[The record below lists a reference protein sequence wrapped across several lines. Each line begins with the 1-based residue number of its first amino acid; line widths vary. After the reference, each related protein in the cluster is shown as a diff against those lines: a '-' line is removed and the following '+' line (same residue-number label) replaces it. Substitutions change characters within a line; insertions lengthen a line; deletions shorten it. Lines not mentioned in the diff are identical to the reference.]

1 LIFDLSYNINARQGA
16 QNNMNVI
23 TGLNEAQID
32 SLVRS
37 KASFEINGLRGNFMA
52 GIKLVETKIE
62 KLGMTC
68 RVVSDMKSAAAQG
81 GALGALAGLAAT
93 PVTVTVLGI
102 AAVTNAGHR
111 LLTRNPDY
119 EILKDYVNQRLRVI
133 YKK

>member
-1 LIFDLSYNINARQGA
+1 MY
-16 QNNMNVI
+16 VI

-37 KASFEINGLRGNFMA
+37 RASFEINGLRGNFMA

-62 KLGMTC
+62 SAGMTC
-68 RVVSDMKSAAAQG
+68 RVKSDLKSSVVHG
-81 GALGALAGLAAT
+81 GILGG
-93 PVTVTVLGI
+93 VLGVVSAPATLAVGAI
-102 AAVTNAGHR
+102 TVAAGVGHT
-111 LLTRNPDY
+111 LATYNPDY

>member
-1 LIFDLSYNINARQGA
+1 MY
-16 QNNMNVI
+16 VI

-37 KASFEINGLRGNFMA
+37 RASFEINGLRGNFMA

-62 KLGMTC
+62 SLGMKC
-68 RVVSDMKSAAAQG
+68 RVKSDTKSALAQG
-81 GALGALAGLAAT
+81 GAIGAIASLASV
-93 PVTVTVLGI
+93 PVTLSVVTLT
-102 AAVTNAGHR
+102 AAASAGHS

-119 EILKDYVNQRLRVI
+119 EILKDYVNQQLRVI

>member
-1 LIFDLSYNINARQGA
+1 MIFDLSYNINARQGA

-102 AAVTNAGHR
+102 AAVANAGHR